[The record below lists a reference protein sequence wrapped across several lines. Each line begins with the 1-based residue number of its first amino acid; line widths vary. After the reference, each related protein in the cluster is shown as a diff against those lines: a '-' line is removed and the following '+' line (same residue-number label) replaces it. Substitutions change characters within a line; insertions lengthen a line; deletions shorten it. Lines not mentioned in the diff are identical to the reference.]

1 MLEQEREPVICY
13 ECDTEFVVH
22 TPYEDDR
29 SISFCP
35 FCGCETEGDGVDM
48 FDDLDDKENADKF

>member
-22 TPYEDDR
+22 TPYEDDQA
-29 SISFCP
+29 ISFCP
-35 FCGCETEGDGVDM
+35 FCGCETEGVDTDL
-48 FDDLDDKENADKF
+48 FDDPDDEENVDKF